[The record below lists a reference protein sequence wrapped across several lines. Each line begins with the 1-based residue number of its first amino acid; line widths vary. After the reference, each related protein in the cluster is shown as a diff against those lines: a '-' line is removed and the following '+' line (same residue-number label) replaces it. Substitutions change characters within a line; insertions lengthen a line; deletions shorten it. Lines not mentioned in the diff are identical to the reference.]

1 VEFRCSWDGQGSYL
15 AVIWSRIAVY
25 PRDELGTEPLV
36 RYEYIKDMRS
46 GLPAAHV
53 QIHGTHKALAEAMAV
68 AGEGTTRGR
77 RRRASVADR
86 RLPQLA
92 ERHFPVGGHRSARAL
107 RTSWPSSSTSSV
119 FTCPAVTGK
128 PRWTCSPTVARR
140 GGAPR

>member
-1 VEFRCSWDGQGSYL
+1 VEFRCSCDGHGSYL

-25 PRDELGTEPLV
+25 RRDELGTEPLV

-77 RRRASVADR
+77 RSAATA
-86 RLPQLA
+86 P
-92 ERHFPVGGHRSARAL
+92 PV
-107 RTSWPSSSTSSV
+107 P
-119 FTCPAVTGK
+119 
-128 PRWTCSPTVARR
+128 
-140 GGAPR
+140 